1 LIPQVTLIAVDGTNL
16 AFTGSNLELFA
27 FPVIDIEINGSKSI
41 AIVNSDNRITV
52 SFAGGIPFT
61 NGNAEISVRF
71 KSNNFKSDYL
81 IHSAILSATFS
92 KILEAE
98 APNTINCSL

>member
-1 LIPQVTLIAVDGTNL
+1 MI
-16 AFTGSNLELFA
+16 
-27 FPVIDIEINGSKSI
+27 
-41 AIVNSDNRITV
+41 NSDNRITA
-52 SFAGGIPFT
+52 SFAGGVPFT
-61 NGNAEISVRF
+61 NGNAEISVKF

-98 APNTINCSL
+98 APNKTKCSL